1 MPLSIIQQSSS
12 RNSSG
17 IATGNISID
26 LQQEA
31 SGGYTQTQQVAKL
44 WKMIQQLGVTIGD
57 NQEVQHKEI
66 LQKLSSMEIR
76 DRLEAERMGAHVRD
90 P

>member
-1 MPLSIIQQSSS
+1 MPLSIIQQSSN

-44 WKMIQQLGVTIGD
+44 WKMIQQLGVNIGD

-66 LQKLSSMEIR
+66 LQKFSMETR
-76 DRLEAERMGAHVRD
+76 DRLEAERIGAHVRD